1 MKLKN
6 KVAIVTGG
14 SRGIGAC
21 ISRRF
26 GLEGAR
32 VAVASHSRLDKATE
46 IANEITLVGGIAKPF
61 QADIS
66 KAVNCTSLVKE
77 VKAQFGSVDI
87 LVNNAGIYIP
97 LSIEDTTEGDWDQ
110 QFDTNLKG
118 CFFMTKAVLPIMKNN
133 KSGKIINIASSFG
146 LVGAAKASAYC
157 ASKGGLINLTRALC
171 LELAPYGINVN
182 ALAPGGAK
190 TDMNKGQREIPG
202 FVEKADEATPSG
214 NYFMDA
220 DDLSGAAVFLASSD
234 SNSVHGA
241 HIAVDGGWTAA

>member
-1 MKLKN
+1 
-6 KVAIVTGG
+6 
-14 SRGIGAC
+14 
-21 ISRRF
+21 
-26 GLEGAR
+26 
-32 VAVASHSRLDKATE
+32 
-46 IANEITLVGGIAKPF
+46 
-61 QADIS
+61 
-66 KAVNCTSLVKE
+66 
-77 VKAQFGSVDI
+77 
-87 LVNNAGIYIP
+87 
-97 LSIEDTTEGDWDQ
+97 
-110 QFDTNLKG
+110 
-118 CFFMTKAVLPIMKNN
+118 MTKAVLPIMKNN

>member
-1 MKLKN
+1 MILKD
-6 KVAIVTGG
+6 KVAIITGG

-26 GLEGAR
+26 GAEGAH
-32 VAVASHSRLDKATE
+32 VAVVSNSRPDKAKE
-46 IANEITLVGGIAKPF
+46 VVNEITLAGGVANSF

-66 KAVNCTSLVKE
+66 KIDNCASLVKAVE
-77 VKAQFGSVDI
+77 FSLGSVDI

-97 LSIEDTTEGDWDQ
+97 LPIEETTENDWDQ

-118 CFFMTKAVLPIMKNN
+118 CFFMTKAVLPKMKN
-133 KSGKIINIASSFG
+133 KRSGKIINVASSFG
-146 LVGAAKASAYC
+146 LVGAANASAYC

-182 ALAPGGAK
+182 ALAPGGAE
-190 TDMNKGQREIPG
+190 TDMNKSQREIPG
-202 FVEKADEATPSG
+202 FVDKANAATPSG

-241 HIAVDGGWTAA
+241 HIVVDGGWTAA